1 MADPEGLEDDNQFPN
16 DDIETK
22 IQEVVDEVLKDT
34 MWDEKLVP
42 IWINTISEKLMKQL
56 TDMQKPYKYMITV
69 VMQQRTGAMIS
80 STYSCYF
87 ENTTDGVVVGQFPPS
102 SRQKEH

>member
-1 MADPEGLEDDNQFPN
+1 MADAAELEDDNQFPN

-69 VMQQRTGAMIS
+69 VMQ
-80 STYSCYF
+80 
-87 ENTTDGVVVGQFPPS
+87 
-102 SRQKEH
+102 